1 MSESQKGNRS
11 RWNTVPLK
19 IVKLSAVV
27 IDMYLTNIITT
38 DLECSCFSDNA
49 KIASVKPIYKKESR
63 SDENN
68 YRSVIILNG
77 FSKIY
82 ERFINE
88 NLLNHVSEIDI
99 LSDFVSAYRSKFT
112 SVTWSWG

>member
-88 NLLNHVSEIDI
+88 NLLNHVSDIDI

-112 SVTWSWG
+112 SVT